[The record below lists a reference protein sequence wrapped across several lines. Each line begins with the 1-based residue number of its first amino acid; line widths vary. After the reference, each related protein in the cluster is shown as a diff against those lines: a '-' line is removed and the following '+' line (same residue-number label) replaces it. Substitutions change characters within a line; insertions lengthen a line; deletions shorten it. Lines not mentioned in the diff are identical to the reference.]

1 MKIILG
7 LLVSLVVSFGM
18 AEGTQPSINIYIGLD
33 ATGSLDSP
41 SKINPNYSQLEI
53 LKSLMPE
60 LYGVF
65 RKWDSASQIN
75 LMTICHQPFLLL
87 QTSAKRSAMSEV
99 MRGIKSVA
107 SDCTQRGTRI
117 DLTLA
122 AIKQLQY
129 KQEPYIVILL
139 TDGISETDSGLN
151 LEEAFSSLDSLKENP
166 PLLFAMIG
174 TNEEYVIPWL
184 SNANKSFAET
194 KTEIII
200 GSARDISST
209 IKRLSEAFD
218 K

>member
-1 MKIILG
+1 MKIIVS
-7 LLVSLVVSFGM
+7 LLVSLVITF
-18 AEGTQPSINIYIGLD
+18 AFADGTNPPINIYLGLD

-65 RKWDSASQIN
+65 RKWDTESQIN
-75 LMTICHQPFLLL
+75 LLTICHQPFLLL

-99 MRGIKSVA
+99 MRGIKNVA
-107 SDCTQRGTRI
+107 SDCNQRGTRI
-117 DLTLA
+117 DLTLT

-129 KQEPYIVILL
+129 KKEPYIVILL

-151 LEEAFSSLDSLKENP
+151 LEEAFAGLDSLKENP

-184 SNANKSFAET
+184 SNANKSFAEAN
-194 KTEIII
+194 TEIIV
-200 GSARDISST
+200 GSARDITST
-209 IKRLSEAFD
+209 IKRISKVFD